1 METLEKKKELVIWRI
16 LDELQKTNN
25 KEKLEIHITPKEVQL
40 LGYLLIDHNEN
51 TYLERLEKF
60 YDIWIETKQVTIILA
75 PILIRLIKDLYVF
88 LRMFESAIA
97 PSTICSLLKIMLFL
111 LASSK
116 LYDDEE
122 TKAEMT
128 KELFTVVDEMIC
140 ASTEL
145 MNITK
150 RKKRSC
156 FFFTGT
162 CM

>member
-1 METLEKKKELVIWRI
+1 M
-16 LDELQKTNN
+16 
-25 KEKLEIHITPKEVQL
+25 
-40 LGYLLIDHNEN
+40 
-51 TYLERLEKF
+51 
-60 YDIWIETKQVTIILA
+60 
-75 PILIRLIKDLYVF
+75 KDLYVF
-88 LRMFESAIA
+88 LRMFEKHIA

-128 KELFTVVDEMIC
+128 KELFTVVDEMNC